1 MIAKAVSFFLGP
13 VGRWVALAAALSL
26 WTVYQRDLAATSA
39 RAECRQEQ
47 LEATISE
54 MERQRDAAR
63 TALQQAREQAARTRA
78 ELAELEGEHNAIL
91 AELAERGDSVCVIPD
106 DVLDRLRAIR

>member
-1 MIAKAVSFFLGP
+1 MIGRVIAFLLGP
-13 VGRWVALAAALSL
+13 AGRWVALAAALLL
-26 WTVYQRDLAATSA
+26 WTVYQRDLAATAA
-39 RAECRQEQ
+39 RSECREAQ

-54 MERQRDAAR
+54 MERQTEAAR
-63 TALQQAREQAARTRA
+63 TALRQAQEQAARTRA

-91 AELAERGDSVCVIPD
+91 AELAGRGDSVCAIPA